1 VDKGGTPAR
10 GRTLPLPVFASVF
23 FIVLAI
29 GARQLA
35 SAPPETALFPRHHRT
50 ALGAGRDGTARH
62 RRRVSG
68 TGLIASLREDQG
80 DVTVTFGSL
89 RSQSFILEDFDW
101 AVTTFDLGPG
111 SDVAALFEYID
122 GNWTVGYILPANLVF

>member
-1 VDKGGTPAR
+1 
-10 GRTLPLPVFASVF
+10 LPLPVFASVF

-35 SAPPETALFPRHHRT
+35 SAPPETGALPT
-50 ALGAGRDGTARH
+50 PTIGQLWAQAE
-62 RRRVSG
+62 
-68 TGLIASLREDQG
+68 TGLLDTGVEYPARDVIASLREDQG